1 LNPGGI
7 GIVLR
12 VLISSLLLGTLA
24 PAQIPAPTALIDR
37 LVANADRYRA
47 TLPSLTA
54 DESIVTEG
62 SAFFFHQRTTATG
75 TFRVIRR
82 GEGQPLEESRQI
94 LMLNG
99 KPVEPGKHVA
109 VPFTLLGGF
118 GRFQEM
124 FFTPQHRICF
134 TFTLLPKPGPGGTQ
148 QIAIAGPDEL
158 SAQPGCAPERKGLT
172 GLALVDPASGQLV
185 HLERTVTEEASKKD
199 KLAPFASVDSA
210 PTQVGDQTYWL
221 PTVIVGRFRE
231 GKVKGE
237 FIAHYSNYH
246 RYTASI
252 TLLPGATEV
261 DPATPPPPLSSG
273 CPISNGF
280 IV

>member
-1 LNPGGI
+1 MGLI
-7 GIVLR
+7 FR
-12 VLISSLLLGTLA
+12 VLIASLLLGTPAFAQTPA
-24 PAQIPAPTALIDR
+24 PATLIDR

-62 SAFFFHQRTTATG
+62 STFFFHQRSTATG
-75 TFRVIRR
+75 TFRVVRS

-94 LMLNG
+94 LTLNG
-99 KPVEPGKHVA
+99 KPVDPGKNVSI
-109 VPFTLLGGF
+109 PFTLLGGF

-124 FFTPQHRICF
+124 FFTPRHRICF
-134 TFTLLPKPGPGGTQ
+134 TFTLLPKAGPGGTQ
-148 QIAIAGPDEL
+148 QIAIAGPEDL
-158 SAQPGCAPERKGLT
+158 GSQPGCAPERKGLT
-172 GLALVDPASGQLV
+172 GLALVDPASGQIV
-185 HLERTVTEEASKKD
+185 HLERTVTAEAANND
-199 KLAPFASVDSA
+199 HLAPFASVDSA

-221 PTVIVGRFRE
+221 PTVIIGRFHE

-246 RYTASI
+246 RYAASI

-261 DPATPPPPLSSG
+261 DPASPPR
-273 CPISNGF
+273 
-280 IV
+280 